1 MAKKK
6 IPFIHY
12 QVTKIEDYENITSLI
27 TTKKKIFDRLIESV
41 KEGIEQNKQ
50 VVPIFKIY
58 NPDQILNLEKEKW
71 QDALKNAI
79 LFYTDL
85 EDYEKC
91 IECKRIIEKLN

>member
-6 IPFIHY
+6 IPFINY

-50 VVPIFKIY
+50 VVQF
-58 NPDQILNLEKEKW
+58 
-71 QDALKNAI
+71 
-79 LFYTDL
+79 
-85 EDYEKC
+85 
-91 IECKRIIEKLN
+91 